1 MEISDGQEGLH
12 HQTGEQEGAHLQ
24 EGPVHHHTG
33 HSAELEVEEGGDMA
47 RMGPDETGANNN
59 CIVVDEKGVGI
70 VVEIV
75 DETSG
80 VIVENKYD

>member
-1 MEISDGQEGLH
+1 
-12 HQTGEQEGAHLQ
+12 
-24 EGPVHHHTG
+24 
-33 HSAELEVEEGGDMA
+33 MA